1 MNENRKKQMAR
12 RYCFGA
18 ATAFLLIFL
27 DQWTKYLA
35 VKHLKDQASFVVIKG
50 VFELHY
56 LENRGAAFGVLQ
68 GKKMFFIII
77 TMLMIVLLTY
87 VYGRIPAKRR
97 FYPLHG
103 ICIAL
108 FAGAIGNFIDRIF
121 HHYVIDFFYFSLINF
136 PIFNVADIY
145 VTCAMALFIVL
156 FLFYYKETDLDRLA
170 TLIVPWKKR
179 GETDHE

>member
-1 MNENRKKQMAR
+1 MNENTKKHIMK

-18 ATAFLLIFL
+18 VMAFLLVFL

-35 VKHLKDQASFVVIKG
+35 VHHLKDHASLVVIKG

-68 GKKMFFIII
+68 GRKMFFIII
-77 TMLMIVLLTY
+77 TMLMIILMVY
-87 VYGRIPAKRR
+87 VYGRLPAERR

-121 HHYVIDFFYFSLINF
+121 HQYVIDFFYFSLINF

-145 VTCAMALFIVL
+145 VTCAMVLFIVL
-156 FLFYYKETDLDRLA
+156 FLFYYKEADLDRLA
-170 TLIVPWKKR
+170 TLIFPWKKR

>member
-1 MNENRKKQMAR
+1 MNKNNGKRTAQLYA
-12 RYCFGA
+12 FGA
-18 ATAFLLIFL
+18 VWSFLLILL

-35 VKHLKDQASFVVIKG
+35 VTKLKDQASFVLLKG

-56 LENRGAAFGVLQ
+56 LENHGAAFGVLQ
-68 GKKMFFIII
+68 GKKVFFVCV
-77 TMLMIVLLTY
+77 TVFMIVLLSY
-87 VYGRIPAKRR
+87 IYGKIPLERR

-108 FAGAIGNFIDRIF
+108 FAGAIGNFIDRIRND
-121 HHYVIDFFYFSLINF
+121 YVIDFFYFSLINF

-156 FLFYYKETDLDRLA
+156 FLFYYKEADLDRLTA
-170 TLIVPWKKR
+170 LVLPWKKH
-179 GETDHE
+179 GVTKL

>member
-1 MNENRKKQMAR
+1 MNTTTNKHIAK

-18 ATAFLLIFL
+18 ILAALLIFL

-35 VKHLKDQASFVVIKG
+35 VKHLKDQASFVLIQG

-68 GKKMFFIII
+68 GKKVFFIAI
-77 TMLMIVLLTY
+77 TMLMIILMAY
-87 VYGRIPAKRR
+87 IYGRLPAERR
-97 FYPLHG
+97 FYPLQG
-103 ICIAL
+103 ICVTL
-108 FAGAIGNFIDRIF
+108 FAGAIGNFIDRLL
-121 HHYVIDFFYFSLINF
+121 HQYVIDFFYFSLINF

-156 FLFYYKETDLDRLA
+156 FLFYYREADLDRLA
-170 TLIVPWKKR
+170 ALILPWKKR
-179 GETDHE
+179 GETNHE

>member
-1 MNENRKKQMAR
+1 MNNTKKRTAHL
-12 RYCFGA
+12 YILGA
-18 ATAFLLIFL
+18 AVSLLLIFL

-35 VKHLKDQASFVVIKG
+35 VKTLKDQASYVLIQG

-68 GKKMFFIII
+68 GKKIFFVCV
-77 TMLMIVLLTY
+77 TVLMIFVLSYIFGKL
-87 VYGRIPAKRR
+87 PLERR

-108 FAGAIGNFIDRIF
+108 FAGAIGNFIDRIL
-121 HHYVIDFFYFSLINF
+121 HNYVIDFFYFSLINF

-145 VTCAMALFIVL
+145 VTCAMALFIFL
-156 FLFYYKETDLDRLA
+156 FLFYYKESDLDRLSV
-170 TLIVPWKKR
+170 LVLPWKQHGVSKS
-179 GETDHE
+179 

>member
-1 MNENRKKQMAR
+1 MNKNTR
-12 RYCFGA
+12 RHIAKHYCFGA
-18 ATAFLLIFL
+18 AIAFLMVFV

-35 VKHLKDQASFVVIKG
+35 VHHLKDQASFVVIKG
-50 VFELHY
+50 VFELRY

-68 GKKMFFIII
+68 GKKVFFIVI
-77 TMLMIVLLTY
+77 TMLMILLLTY
-87 VYGRIPAKRR
+87 VYGKIPAERR
-97 FYPLHG
+97 FYPLQG

-121 HHYVIDFFYFSLINF
+121 HQYVIDFFYFSLINF

-156 FLFYYKETDLDRLA
+156 FLFYYKEADIDRLA
-170 TLIVPWKKR
+170 ALILPWKRR

>member
-1 MNENRKKQMAR
+1 MNKNTGKRTAQMYAL
-12 RYCFGA
+12 GA
-18 ATAFLLIFL
+18 VLSFLLILL

-35 VKHLKDQASFVVIKG
+35 VTKLKDRASFVLLKG

-56 LENRGAAFGVLQ
+56 LENHGAAFGVLQ
-68 GKKMFFIII
+68 GKKVFFVCVTIFMII
-77 TMLMIVLLTY
+77 LLSY
-87 VYGRIPAKRR
+87 IYGKIPLERR

-108 FAGAIGNFIDRIF
+108 FAGAIGNFIDRILND
-121 HHYVIDFFYFSLINF
+121 YVIDFFYFSLINF

-156 FLFYYKETDLDRLA
+156 FLFYYKEEDLDRLA
-170 TLIVPWKKR
+170 ALVLPWKKH
-179 GETDHE
+179 GVTKL